1 MVRWGQGEAS
11 VRSMIEAG
19 DLQQVS
25 GGAANGVSLLTRA
38 STTLESARS
47 VLENDPDSAFVLA
60 YDAARH
66 ALTALLTHQGLR
78 PTTRGGHYAVERA
91 VKSQFGPVFRQFGAL
106 RRRRNELEYPTR
118 PGNDATTDEARD
130 AVERAAEII
139 DDAARL
145 LPDLGLF

>member
-25 GGAANGVSLLTRA
+25 GGAANGESLLTRA

-66 ALTALLTHQGLR
+66 ALTALLTHQGSEADDPRR
-78 PTTRGGHYAVERA
+78 PIRCRARGEISV
-91 VKSQFGPVFRQFGAL
+91 
-106 RRRRNELEYPTR
+106 R
-118 PGNDATTDEARD
+118 PRLPS
-130 AVERAAEII
+130 VRCSAAST
-139 DDAARL
+139 
-145 LPDLGLF
+145 

>member
-1 MVRWGQGEAS
+1 M
-11 VRSMIEAG
+11 
-19 DLQQVS
+19 
-25 GGAANGVSLLTRA
+25 
-38 STTLESARS
+38 
-47 VLENDPDSAFVLA
+47 
-60 YDAARH
+60 
-66 ALTALLTHQGLR
+66 
-78 PTTRGGHYAVERA
+78 
-91 VKSQFGPVFRQFGAL
+91 KSQFGPVFRQFGAL